1 MTLPADRNK
10 QNQKVAELWGNSW
23 QRLSPKQQQLVGEI
37 MQDTK
42 IVSVTEHLEA
52 EVNKMPLPNFA
63 SVTQN
68 SLLTCFDERDANNSI
83 VVTWQS
89 VLAKTTAIL
98 AEPSGLSWLSLLF
111 QEFDYQQITK
121 NSINDIS
128 AIVRQPADLTAIAA
142 IETQLE
148 ELQLCCRA
156 FNQTHSSSIE
166 LSLQEDIICVLNTS
180 IDRTKSLGVLGL
192 GAFVLT
198 ANLHLL
204 LLREKAKSEPH
215 VWQDIKDNL
224 NNYIT
229 YSKDTLPQIFRLSVG
244 KIDKTC
250 SCIKYSSSNSSSS
263 ANSNFENGIAE
274 YECRYFDGK
283 DIYIFRDRSERV
295 GYECNKH
302 RLKMFHDTVD
312 RLMQTVVQPVRSTIK
327 IWEKFVVQTSLTP
340 NYTEL

>member
-1 MTLPADRNK
+1 MTSPAERNT

-42 IVSVTEHLEA
+42 IVSVAEHLEA
-52 EVNKMPLPNFA
+52 EVSKMPLPNFA
-63 SVTQN
+63 DVTQN
-68 SLLTCFDERDANNSI
+68 SQLACFDERDANNSI
-83 VVTWQS
+83 VVTWQA
-89 VLAKTTAIL
+89 VLARTTAIL
-98 AEPSGLSWLSLLF
+98 AEQSSLNWRSLLF
-111 QEFDYQQITK
+111 QALDYQQITK
-121 NSINDIS
+121 NSIYDIS

-148 ELQLCCRA
+148 ELQLCGRA
-156 FNQTHSSSIE
+156 FNQTQSSSVE

-180 IDRTKSLGVLGL
+180 INHIKSLGVLGL
-192 GAFVLT
+192 GAFVLA

-204 LLREKAKSEPH
+204 LLREKAKSEPQ

-229 YSKDTLPQIFRLSVG
+229 HSKNILPQIFKLSLG

-250 SCIKYSSSNSSSS
+250 SCIKYIPSNS
-263 ANSNFENGIAE
+263 NSNFEDGITE

-327 IWEKFVVQTSLTP
+327 TWKKFVVQTSLTP
-340 NYTEL
+340 M